1 MIFQRCSLNQ
11 VEMYH
16 SNCLQDENEDKDDE
30 EKSQELQKNK
40 IEKIPP
46 EDSGQQVLSAG
57 PQCPQQDPSVP
68 QQDSRVP
75 NQVAHGN
82 LMGIELMT
90 ALGMVSVV
98 LT

>member
-1 MIFQRCSLNQ
+1 MILQRYSQIQ

-16 SNCLQDENEDKDDE
+16 SNCLQGETEDKDDE
-30 EKSQELQKNK
+30 EKSQKLQKNK
-40 IEKIPP
+40 IERMPP
-46 EDSGQQVLSAG
+46 EDSSQQVSSAS

-82 LMGIELMT
+82 LMGIDLMT
-90 ALGMVSVV
+90 AFGMVSVV

>member
-1 MIFQRCSLNQ
+1 MILQRYSQNQ

-16 SNCLQDENEDKDDE
+16 SNCLQGETEDKVDDE
-30 EKSQELQKNK
+30 SQKLQKNK
-40 IEKIPP
+40 IERMPP
-46 EDSGQQVLSAG
+46 EDSSQQVSSAG

-90 ALGMVSVV
+90 AFGMVSVV